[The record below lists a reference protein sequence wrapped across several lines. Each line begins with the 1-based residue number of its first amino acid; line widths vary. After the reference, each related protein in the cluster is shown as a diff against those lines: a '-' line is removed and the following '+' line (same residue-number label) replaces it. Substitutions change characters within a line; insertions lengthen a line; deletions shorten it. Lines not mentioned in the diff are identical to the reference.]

1 MRIQALLTVI
11 AMNLKKL
18 AVAMMLLLCSIIE
31 IRAVRPNPAAA

>member
-1 MRIQALLTVI
+1 MRIQALLTAI

-31 IRAVRPNPAAA
+31 IRAVGPNPAAA